1 MCNLIVV
8 GHGIYGTSVQ
18 RSLSM
23 IYGETPGMYFIDFE
37 PEDSADILR
46 QKLQNAIGQ
55 CGGQPILF
63 CCDMVGGTPFN
74 ECIKLSVE
82 NASQETVAGLNLS
95 AFAEIAF
102 TLDQPLDQLAQ
113 QAENATKEYVQWVHL

>member
-55 CGGQPILF
+55 CGG
-63 CCDMVGGTPFN
+63 
-74 ECIKLSVE
+74 
-82 NASQETVAGLNLS
+82 
-95 AFAEIAF
+95 
-102 TLDQPLDQLAQ
+102 
-113 QAENATKEYVQWVHL
+113 